1 MPGASGRPGIK
12 WNIGFF
18 NKLASDLAAAKTQM
32 NAYNASPGI
41 KWISYMIVNFDDSS
55 HEYSGLYRVQVEQY
69 IKLNNAAPELDVA
82 LDIKPPLYAAVS

>member
-18 NKLASDLAAAKTQM
+18 NTLASDLAAAKMQM

-41 KWISYMIVNFDDSS
+41 KWISYMIINFDEFKS
-55 HEYSGLYRVQVEQY
+55 
-69 IKLNNAAPELDVA
+69 
-82 LDIKPPLYAAVS
+82 